1 MNEESNPLNDVMI
14 ASPCNIGWE
23 NMEGTDKVRFCGSCQ
38 LNVYNTSQMSKK
50 EVVELLAGGSAS
62 CLRIYRRA
70 DGTML
75 TEDCPVGLRKI
86 RDAARRVRQI
96 AASFWALVISCS
108 SVFAQS
114 SNKTDSTPLK
124 PGPIQIIDGNF
135 IVAPDKVKGQTGTV
149 ESKSKEGA
157 ADTSALKNLEKARA
171 SALKKNSKDAE
182 RFFKAA
188 TASLTKSKHD
198 PAFEKLVWLEY
209 ADFLTAEN
217 RLSEAKAIRSRP
229 EFAGRPEP
237 KFTLG
242 ERLERVPTQPLKK
255 PAD

>member
-1 MNEESNPLNDVMI
+1 MNEESSLLNDVMI

-38 LNVYNTSQMSKK
+38 LNVYNTSQMSKR
-50 EVVELLAGGSAS
+50 EVVELLADGSAS

-75 TEDCPVGLRKI
+75 TEDCPVGLKKI
-86 RDAARRVRQI
+86 RNAARRVGQI
-96 AASFWALVISCS
+96 AASFWALVFSCS

-114 SNKTDSTPLK
+114 NNKTDSSPVK
-124 PGPIQIIDGNF
+124 PAPIEAVDGNF
-135 IVAPDKVKGQTGTV
+135 IVAPNKLKGQTGTV
-149 ESKSKEGA
+149 PAVAGA
-157 ADTSALKNLEKARA
+157 ADTSALKSLEKARA
-171 SALKKNSKDAE
+171 SVLKKNSKEAE
-182 RFFKAA
+182 RHFKAT

-198 PAFEKLVWLEY
+198 PAFEKLVWFEY

-229 EFAGRPEP
+229 EFVCQPEP

-242 ERLERVPTQPLKK
+242 ERLERTPAQPPK
-255 PAD
+255 